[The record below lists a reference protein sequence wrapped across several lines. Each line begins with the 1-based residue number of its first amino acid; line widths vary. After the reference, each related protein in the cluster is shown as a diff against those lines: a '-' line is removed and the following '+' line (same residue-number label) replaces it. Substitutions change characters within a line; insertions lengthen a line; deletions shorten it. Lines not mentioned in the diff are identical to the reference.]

1 MLTHLGDI
9 PVETFLKD
17 YWQQKPL
24 LIRQAFPDFESPL
37 SPDELA
43 GLALEPEV
51 ESRIILEQGKTGP
64 WELHCGPFEESIFSQ
79 LPESHWTLL
88 VQAVDQWVPEV
99 QTLLDHFRFIPNW
112 RLDDIMISYAAD
124 QGSVGPH
131 FDYYDVFLLQAYG
144 KRHWQLGQTCTAHSP
159 RLQGTSLNILQDFE
173 PEQDWILEPGDMLY
187 IPPQVA
193 HHGIGIGDCMTY
205 SIGFRAPSHADIL
218 TEFSQELA
226 GHLDNDL
233 RYSDAGLATQQN
245 PGEIK
250 PQAIQQLKTIL
261 RRYLEDDDK
270 LTRWFGGY
278 MTSRKYPQLQD
289 IEQEQD
295 SDLLQYST
303 EDWTAAIDDGVLLC
317 HHPAARFAYAETNA
331 AAPDSP
337 VHLFVDGETLSCN
350 QQLAQLLC
358 ANTEISAEELA
369 PFRGN
374 DTDLQLIT
382 QLLNQEV
389 LLLDIDWDDDQ

>member
-9 PVETFLKD
+9 SVETFLKE

-43 GLALEPEV
+43 GLALEPDV

-64 WELHCGPFEESIFSQ
+64 WELHCGPFAESTFSQ

-99 QTLLDHFRFIPNW
+99 QALLDHFRFIPNW

-131 FDYYDVFLLQAYG
+131 FDYYDVFLLQGYG
-144 KRHWQLGQTCTAHSP
+144 QRHWQLGQTCTAHSP
-159 RLQGTSLNILQDFE
+159 RLEGTSLNILQTFE

-233 RYSDAGLATQQN
+233 RYSDAGLSPQQN

-250 PQAIQQLKTIL
+250 PQAIQQLKRTL
-261 RRYLEDDDK
+261 RRYLEDDAK
-270 LTRWFGGY
+270 LTDWFGGY
-278 MTSRKYPQLQD
+278 MTTRKYPEL
-289 IEQEQD
+289 ED
-295 SDLLQYST
+295 SDHDHYSIEAWT
-303 EDWTAAIDDGVLLC
+303 EAIDDGALLC
-317 HHPAARFAYAETNA
+317 HHPAARFAYTEIEAEHAN
-331 AAPDSP
+331 SP

-358 ANTEISAEELA
+358 AKPDFSAEDLA
-369 PFRGN
+369 PFRQN
-374 DTDLQLIT
+374 DGDLQLIT
-382 QLLNQEV
+382 QLLNQGA
-389 LLLDIDWDDDQ
+389 LLLDTD